1 MAYMKIIRLQDYK
14 IINGVYNA
22 QYERFLS
29 FIELVEKVSPETFKR
44 RARLDVRKFVLL
56 IDLARLEYI
65 F

>member
-1 MAYMKIIRLQDYK
+1 MKIIRLQDYK